1 MALSAP
7 VRRLKYRARRIS
19 REEGLPLHAALDR
32 IAAQEGFSRWSLL
45 VSSAAESLRFD
56 AGAGAGEIFARLTPG
71 DLVIVAARPGQGKT
85 MMGLRL
91 VIEAMR
97 AGRAGTFFSLEY
109 TPRDMAER
117 FRAIGVAPDAFAGRF
132 TFDNSD
138 AICAGHIIEKLAGA
152 PAGALAVVDYLQLL
166 DQRRD
171 TPGLN
176 AQMRALAAFARRRRL
191 ILVFLSQVDRGYD
204 PALKAF
210 PGLDDIRLPNPLDLS
225 LFSKACFLNGGAAQL
240 HAMAGPA

>member
-1 MALSAP
+1 
-7 VRRLKYRARRIS
+7 
-19 REEGLPLHAALDR
+19 
-32 IAAQEGFSRWSLL
+32 
-45 VSSAAESLRFD
+45 
-56 AGAGAGEIFARLTPG
+56 
-71 DLVIVAARPGQGKT
+71 

-97 AGRAGTFFSLEY
+97 TGREAAFFSLEY

-138 AICAGHIIEKLAGA
+138 AICAGYIIEKLDDA

-225 LFSKACFLNGGAAQL
+225 LFSKACFLNGGATRF
-240 HAMAGPA
+240 HAMTGQP